1 MSMIGYMESLEKSE
15 RNIKIEVEGEF
26 DNYIPKDFI
35 DDPVGYFERF
45 GENIKKGNRKIDDKG
60 VIRDDPTAVKD
71 LPVWRNQEGLEKHV
85 VGKLVNIDKGNIR
98 KTGDPFYEYKVLQ
111 RLNQLRLPSAK
122 IVARVEQDGMYL
134 ILMERIPGLRWHE
147 LKSLN
152 LGDVGYSEE
161 DINILKC
168 SAEKQMGELRE
179 RFEELGI
186 VRNWELKDMV
196 IEIDIPNK
204 KIISIIPTDWERTK
218 II

>member
-1 MSMIGYMESLEKSE
+1 MIGYMESLEKSE